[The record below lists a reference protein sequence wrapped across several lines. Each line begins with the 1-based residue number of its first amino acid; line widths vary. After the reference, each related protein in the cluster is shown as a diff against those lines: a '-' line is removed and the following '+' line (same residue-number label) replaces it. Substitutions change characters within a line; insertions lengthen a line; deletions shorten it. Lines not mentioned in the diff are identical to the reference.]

1 MSWPHRSIWV
11 VRVFAA
17 LAATCLLVACSSE
30 PKPKPKPKSNAE
42 LSHLLLTDATAP
54 DGFYAAQLPTHGD
67 FDSPASWIRPT
78 GLTCDDLESAVY
90 VLREDPARQ
99 IYGVANTM
107 LLSGTDTKPPWD
119 GFEWLVSYQ
128 PGGAQRALSTIR
140 SVAGKCPTWHGL
152 QFSVKPGPKVGDDSL
167 EFVADNY
174 LRNEMVLVRIS
185 DSLLVVEA
193 QFLVTPSIT
202 SQFDDLVESAV
213 AVYQK
218 G

>member
-11 VRVFAA
+11 VRAFAA

-30 PKPKPKPKSNAE
+30 PKPKPNPKSNAE

-54 DGFYAAQLPTHGD
+54 DGIGAAQLPDYGD
-67 FDSPASWIRPT
+67 FDSPASWTTPT
-78 GLTCDDLESAVY
+78 SLTCDDLRGAVY
-90 VLREDPARQ
+90 VLSHDPARQ

-107 LLSGTDTKPPWD
+107 LLSGTDTKPPWV
-119 GFEWLVSYQ
+119 GTEWLVSYQ
-128 PGGAQRALSTIR
+128 SGGAQRALSTIR

-152 QFSVKPGPKVGDDSL
+152 QFSVEPGPKVGDDSL
-167 EFVADNY
+167 RFVADNY
-174 LRNEMVLVRIS
+174 LRNEMVLVRIG
-185 DSLLVVEA
+185 DCLLVIEA
-193 QFLVTPSIT
+193 QFLPSPSIT

-213 AVYQK
+213 DVYHK